1 MELKNAKAIAAEYGV
16 NVKARPYLLAK
27 PDANPKVAKNLKF
40 GILTSPLHLAPARLS
55 GNNVCAGSTAGC
67 REACLHTAGN
77 PAYMAGKTRARLA
90 KTKLYF
96 GNRDA
101 FLRLLISDLAWIS
114 HKAEKLSLRAGVRL
128 NATSDIPWER
138 IKYDGAGWDTPITEY
153 AAAANITLYDYTKIL
168 KRALAQPYHLTFS
181 RAENNW
187 GECRAVLDTGGT
199 VAAVFQTLPETYDGF
214 PVTNGDLS
222 DWRPGDTPG
231 TIIGLKA
238 KGAAKTD
245 TTGFVIRD

>member
-16 NVKARPYLLAK
+16 SVSARPYLLAK

-96 GNRDA
+96 GNREA
-101 FLRLLISDLAWIS
+101 FLRLLISDFAWIS
-114 HKAEKLSLRAGVRL
+114 HKAEKLGLRAGVRL

-138 IKYDGAGWDTPITEY
+138 IKYDGAPITEY
-153 AAAANITLYDYTKIL
+153 AAAADIILYDYTKIL

-187 GECRAVLDTGGT
+187 NDCRAVLDTGGT

-222 DWRPGDTPG
+222 DWRPGDMPG